1 MPLSVPHD
9 VITNAAEAWGLPSTL
24 SVGARTFLPLEK
36 SRRRSP
42 SRPAP
47 SGSNS
52 STWAKWGQRESR
64 AVNMV
69 ASGSRFLALERKI
82 RLRNSSKSGAR

>member
-1 MPLSVPHD
+1 MPLSVPRD

-42 SRPAP
+42 SLTAP

-52 STWAKWGQRESR
+52 STGAKWGQRESR
-64 AVNMV
+64 AVHMV
-69 ASGSRFLALERKI
+69 ASGGRYSTLAATMKAEQ
-82 RLRNSSKSGAR
+82 SSG

>member
-42 SRPAP
+42 SLPAP
-47 SGSNS
+47 SGSDS
-52 STWAKWGQRESR
+52 STRAKGGQRESR

-69 ASGSRFLALERKI
+69 AGRGCFLALKPKI
-82 RLRNSSKSGAR
+82 KAEQ